1 MVALEGPT
9 TVRNAD
15 GRRDLSLIRESGSTA
30 RVLNLAL
37 AYERFG
43 ETEEFSAKPMFR
55 NKRLNRSLILKHAV
69 RPNERELFTRPVTS
83 ATKVIL
89 PYSVKELELGGVS
102 FLIGERRFE
111 RIVRDTV
118 EGYESETDLQADVEL
133 LKVLGALPSFD
144 PFLMRERLRTIG
156 IDPARC
162 YFDLAEADVARMRQF
177 VGREISQLISLAF
190 STGGRHAGDLSNRLA
205 EKLMTDETAKSL
217 DPLRQTLRLSGD
229 EYIEGVFAWKG
240 FLYYKWLIGEFK
252 PELESFRPR
261 FAGLRVSGSTS
272 EERRDLAESR
282 KDILHQMMTALARVD
297 ELLLEYGAAFAALAD
312 GKPSAFRDFLLKA
325 PSLFIPIGEAVGV
338 IKHIDSFWRFR
349 FPDTAAPTMDADEAI
364 EVLHDFETTL
374 SGIEFIKS
382 DAPARGA
389 AA

>member
-1 MVALEGPT
+1 M
-9 TVRNAD
+9 
-15 GRRDLSLIRESGSTA
+15 SLIRESGSTA

-37 AYERFG
+37 AFERFG
-43 ETEEFSAKPMFR
+43 DTEEFTSKPLFR
-55 NKRLNRSLILKHAV
+55 NKRLNRALILKHSV
-69 RPNERELFTRPVTS
+69 RPHERELFTRPITS

-118 EGYESETDLQADVEL
+118 EGYDNETDLQADVEL

-144 PFLMRERLRTIG
+144 PFLMRERLRTMG

-162 YFDLAEADVARMRQF
+162 YFDLAEADIARMRQF
-177 VGREISQLISLAF
+177 VSREISQLISLAF
-190 STGGRHAGDLSNRLA
+190 ATGGREAGDLSHRMA

-217 DPLRQTLRLSGD
+217 DPLRQTLRLSGE

-240 FLYYKWLIGEFK
+240 FLYYKWLINDFR
-252 PELESFRPR
+252 PELETFRPH
-261 FAGLRVSGSTS
+261 FASLRISGSTS
-272 EERRDLAESR
+272 EERRDLAETR
-282 KDILHQMMTALARVD
+282 KQILEQMMKALARVD

-312 GKPSAFRDFLLKA
+312 GKPLAFRDFLLRA

-349 FPDTAAPTMDADEAI
+349 FPGGSSPMMDADEAI

-374 SGIEFIKS
+374 AGTEFMKQ
-382 DAPARGA
+382 DKGPRGA